1 MEATIRISLNELT
14 PAFIDDLKRLF
25 KGSEE
30 LELTIGPSNDF
41 GLKRKET
48 REEYLNRI
56 DRVLDNLEKGRFTS
70 FSEEEL
76 GEYANR
82 LQQ

>member
-41 GLKRKET
+41 GLNRKET
-48 REEYLNRI
+48 KEEYLNRI
-56 DRVLDNLEKGRFTS
+56 AHVLQNLEQGRSISFT
-70 FSEEEL
+70 EEQL
-76 GEYANR
+76 DEYANR